1 MIAETTNLSTAGFNM
16 LEPKEI
22 TLDTMNYPT
31 GSHERKAVDC
41 RPKTRVNQGSYKE
54 SVKPLLNGSQNI

>member
-31 GSHERKAVDC
+31 GSNERKAD
-41 RPKTRVNQGSYKE
+41 
-54 SVKPLLNGSQNI
+54 

>member
-31 GSHERKAVDC
+31 GSNERKADW
-41 RPKTRVNQGSYKE
+41 PQA
-54 SVKPLLNGSQNI
+54 QNKGQPRTIQRIS

>member
-22 TLDTMNYPT
+22 TLDTMK
-31 GSHERKAVDC
+31 EKRIDR
-41 RPKTRVNQGSYKE
+41 RPKTRVNQGPYKE